1 MAAAE
6 EKYSY
11 TDEDVTR
18 FMEVAI
24 KLVKE
29 AGEII
34 TDAIARQKVVTQKES
49 LDEKGKAEKS
59 EGNASSI
66 LTETGTP
73 RLQLLLSHTKLQAY
87 KYIASTKC
95 NLVTTPFRSSTTDTR
110 VENHLMKG
118 LSAAFSD
125 HAFIGEEASSAGEG
139 VSLFPNRPTWIIDPI
154 DGK

>member
-1 MAAAE
+1 MAAVE

-49 LDEKGKAEKS
+49 LDEKEKAEKS
-59 EGNASSI
+59 EGNSSSI
-66 LTETGTP
+66 LTETGTQ
-73 RLQLLLSHTKLQAY
+73 RLELLLLHTKLQVC
-87 KYIASTKC
+87 ISSTKC
-95 NLVTTPFRSSTTDTR
+95 NLAHTLP
-110 VENHLMKG
+110 
-118 LSAAFSD
+118 
-125 HAFIGEEASSAGEG
+125 
-139 VSLFPNRPTWIIDPI
+139 IIHHRHS
-154 DGK
+154 G